1 MSEMEETVEVEFW
14 EAISHE
20 RGFDSAGMYH
30 DDTDFQLERISVC
43 CDEPTGDRCV
53 YFAILIDLEQG
64 TMDSVRIGVLPETFL
79 TDSLGAYANVSMTT
93 HTLRTSQLFEDFA
106 TIDFKD
112 CFEVND
118 MAESLPLAM
127 ARGCYEKRC
136 CGSLDVP
143 SALDADSFEG
153 IVSVEVFSYVEKIDT
168 CFDEM
173 VRLARLGALFPSLID
188 RTGGQRTTVD
198 AGRLQIDRRK
208 RASGTS
214 YVRVKPS
221 RTYPTSIMRRPP

>member
-79 TDSLGAYANVSMTT
+79 TDSLGACANVSMTT

-118 MAESLPLAM
+118 MAELLPLAM
-127 ARGCYEKRC
+127 ARGCYENAVVGVWMYRRRWTRIASKASSPWKSSPTWKR
-136 CGSLDVP
+136 SIRVSTRWFAWPVSERFSFL
-143 SALDADSFEG
+143 SSIELADKG
-153 IVSVEVFSYVEKIDT
+153 
-168 CFDEM
+168 
-173 VRLARLGALFPSLID
+173 LP
-188 RTGGQRTTVD
+188 
-198 AGRLQIDRRK
+198 
-208 RASGTS
+208 
-214 YVRVKPS
+214 
-221 RTYPTSIMRRPP
+221 